1 MTQEVRVR
9 YAPSPTGHLH
19 IGGARTALFN
29 YLFARHN
36 NGKFIVRIEDTDTA
50 RNIETGIMSQLDN
63 LKWLG
68 IEHDESIDVGGEYGP
83 YRQMERLDT
92 YKKHSDQ
99 MLEKGLA
106 FKCFCTPEELEV
118 ERDAQKAAGIAAPQ
132 YSGTCRNLTAEEVA
146 EREESGK
153 TFSIR
158 AKVPTNVTYEFND
171 LVRGPISF
179 ESKDIGDWVMVKT
192 TGIPTYN
199 FAVVIDDYLM
209 KISHVFR
216 GEEHLSNTPRQMMI
230 YDAFGWDYPSYGHM
244 TLIINED
251 RKKLSK
257 RDESILQFISQY
269 KELGYIPEALF
280 NFFALLGWSPEGEE
294 EIFSKEEFIRI
305 FDVERLS
312 KSPSMFDKQKLMWMN
327 NQYIKQLPLE
337 EVVKLAL
344 PHLQKAGK
352 LPEEMTPEQTE
363 WANKLVALYHDQMS
377 YGAEITELS
386 EQFFTD
392 DLTYGE
398 AEKEVL
404 AGEQVPEVM
413 AAFKEQLAS
422 LENFEPAEIKA
433 AIKAVQKATG
443 HKGKNLFMPIRVVIT
458 GQMHGPELPDAI
470 SLLGKDKA
478 IARVA
483 QYASA

>member
-29 YLFARHN
+29 YLYARHN
-36 NGKFIVRIEDTDTA
+36 NGKFIVRIEDTDIA

-68 IEHDESIDVGGEYGP
+68 IDYDESVDIGGDYGP

-92 YKKHSDQ
+92 YKEHSDK

-106 FKCFCTPEELEV
+106 YKCFCTAEELET
-118 ERDAQKAAGIAAPQ
+118 ERDAQKASGIAAPQ
-132 YSGTCRNLTAEEVA
+132 YSGTCRNLTSEEVA
-146 EREESGK
+146 EKEAAGK
-153 TFSIR
+153 SFTLR
-158 AKVPTNVTYEFND
+158 AKVPAGVTYAFND

-179 ESKDIGDWVMVKT
+179 ESKDVGDWVMVKT
-192 TGIPTYN
+192 NGIPTYN

-230 YDAFGWDYPSYGHM
+230 YDAFGWEYPSYGHM

-269 KELGYIPEALF
+269 KDLGYIPEALF

-294 EIFSKEEFIRI
+294 EIFSKEELIRI

-344 PHLQKAGK
+344 PHLQKAGR
-352 LPEEMTPEQTE
+352 LPEEMTPEQAE
-363 WANKLVALYHDQMS
+363 WANKLVALYHDQLS

-386 EQFFTD
+386 EQFFTEK
-392 DLTYGE
+392 LSYGE
-398 AEKEVL
+398 AEKEIL
-404 AGEQVPEVM
+404 AAEQVPEVM
-413 AAFKEQLAS
+413 TAFKEQLAS

-433 AIKAVQKATG
+433 AIKAVQKSTG

-458 GQMHGPELPDAI
+458 GQMHGPELPDSI

-478 IARVA
+478 IARVS

>member
-1 MTQEVRVR
+1 
-9 YAPSPTGHLH
+9 
-19 IGGARTALFN
+19 
-29 YLFARHN
+29 
-36 NGKFIVRIEDTDTA
+36 
-50 RNIETGIMSQLDN
+50 
-63 LKWLG
+63 
-68 IEHDESIDVGGEYGP
+68 
-83 YRQMERLDT
+83 
-92 YKKHSDQ
+92 
-99 MLEKGLA
+99 
-106 FKCFCTPEELEV
+106 
-118 ERDAQKAAGIAAPQ
+118 
-132 YSGTCRNLTAEEVA
+132 
-146 EREESGK
+146 
-153 TFSIR
+153 
-158 AKVPTNVTYEFND
+158 
-171 LVRGPISF
+171 
-179 ESKDIGDWVMVKT
+179 
-192 TGIPTYN
+192 
-199 FAVVIDDYLM
+199 
-209 KISHVFR
+209 
-216 GEEHLSNTPRQMMI
+216 
-230 YDAFGWDYPSYGHM
+230 M

-269 KELGYIPEALF
+269 KDLGYIPEALF

-294 EIFSKEEFIRI
+294 EIFSKEELIRI

-337 EVVKLAL
+337 EVVKLSL
-344 PHLQKAGK
+344 PHLQKAGR

-386 EQFFTD
+386 EQFFTEE
-392 DLTYGE
+392 LSYGE
-398 AEKEVL
+398 AEQEIL
-404 AGEQVPEVM
+404 AAEQVPEVM
-413 AAFKEQLAS
+413 TAFKEQLSS

-433 AIKAVQKATG
+433 AIKAVQKSTG

-478 IARVA
+478 IARVS